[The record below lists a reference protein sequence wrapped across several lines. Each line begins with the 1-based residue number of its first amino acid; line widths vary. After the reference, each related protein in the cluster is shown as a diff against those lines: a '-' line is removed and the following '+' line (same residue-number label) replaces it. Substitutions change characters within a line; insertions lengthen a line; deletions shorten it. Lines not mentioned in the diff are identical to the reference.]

1 MNRNNALAFYKRAVY
16 IINPPF
22 QITFSL
28 IVCSFIIISSVIYP
42 IILIDFLNE
51 LGTRYPQIAENMKFA
66 QTDLILYLGAIQ
78 LFIVVLVFIVFI
90 FFTHRIAGPMHKL
103 KMHLSKIRQGEPIT
117 PLTFRSGDH
126 FHDVAEEVTLFL
138 ETLSYNQEN
147 DFMYLDEISNYIEN
161 LSPVVPDDKK
171 PVLNEISR
179 RLLEIK
185 SRYKNSP

>member
-1 MNRNNALAFYKRAVY
+1 MNRNKALAFYKRAVY
-16 IINPPF
+16 IINPSF

-51 LGTRYPQIAENMKFA
+51 LASRYPEIATNMKLA
-66 QTDLILYLGAIQ
+66 QSDLILYMGLIQ
-78 LFIVVLVFIVFI
+78 LFVIVLVFIIFI

-126 FHDVAEEVTLFL
+126 FHDVAEEVSLFL
-138 ETLSYNQEN
+138 ETLTYNQEN
-147 DFMYLDEISNYIEN
+147 DFMYLDEISAYIEN
-161 LSPVVPDDKK
+161 LTPVVPDDKK
-171 PVLNEISR
+171 PVLSEISR
-179 RLLEIK
+179 RLIEIK

>member
-1 MNRNNALAFYKRAVY
+1 LNRNKALAFYKRAVY
-16 IINPPF
+16 IINPSF

-28 IVCSFIIISSVIYP
+28 IVCSFIVISSVIYP

-51 LGTRYPQIAENMKFA
+51 LASRYPEIATNMKLA
-66 QTDLILYLGAIQ
+66 QSDLILYMGLIQ
-78 LFIVVLVFIVFI
+78 LFVIVLVFIIFI

-138 ETLSYNQEN
+138 ETLTYNQEN
-147 DFMYLDEISNYIEN
+147 DFMYLDEISTYIEN
-161 LSPVVPDDKK
+161 LTPVVPDDKK
-171 PVLNEISR
+171 PVLSEISR

>member
-1 MNRNNALAFYKRAVY
+1 LNRNKALAFYKRAVY
-16 IINPPF
+16 IINPAF

-28 IVCSFIIISSVIYP
+28 IVCSFIIISSIIYP
-42 IILIDFLNE
+42 VILIDFLNE
-51 LGTRYPQIAENMKFA
+51 IAVRYPQIAENMKFA
-66 QTDLILYLGAIQ
+66 QKDLMIYLGGIQ
-78 LFIVVLVFIVFI
+78 LFIVILVFIMFI

-138 ETLSYNQEN
+138 ETLTYNQEN
-147 DFMYLDEISNYIEN
+147 DYMYLEEISSYIEN
-161 LSPVVPDDKK
+161 LAPVVPDDKK
-171 PVLNEISR
+171 PVLKEISR

-185 SRYKNSP
+185 SRYKNNL

>member
-1 MNRNNALAFYKRAVY
+1 MAFYKRAVY
-16 IINPPF
+16 IINPSF

-51 LGTRYPQIAENMKFA
+51 IGSRYPEIAANMKLA
-66 QTDLILYLGAIQ
+66 QSDLILYMGMIQ
-78 LFIVVLVFIVFI
+78 IFVIILVFIIFI

-138 ETLSYNQEN
+138 ETLTYNQEN
-147 DFMYLDEISNYIEN
+147 DFMYLDEISTYIEN
-161 LSPVVPDDKK
+161 LTPVVPDDKK
-171 PVLNEISR
+171 PVLSEISR
-179 RLLEIK
+179 RLIEIK

>member
-1 MNRNNALAFYKRAVY
+1 MNRNKALAFYKRAVY
-16 IINPPF
+16 IINPSF

-51 LGTRYPQIAENMKFA
+51 IASRYPEIAANMKLA
-66 QTDLILYLGAIQ
+66 QSDLILYIGMIQ
-78 LFIVVLVFIVFI
+78 IFVIVLVFIIFI

-138 ETLSYNQEN
+138 ETLTYNQEN
-147 DFMYLDEISNYIEN
+147 DFMYLEEISTYIEN
-161 LSPVVPDDKK
+161 LTPVVPDDKK
-171 PVLNEISR
+171 PVLSEISR
-179 RLLEIK
+179 RLIEIK

>member
-1 MNRNNALAFYKRAVY
+1 LAFYKRAVY

>member
-1 MNRNNALAFYKRAVY
+1 LNRNKALAFYKRAVY
-16 IINPPF
+16 IINPSF

-51 LGTRYPQIAENMKFA
+51 IASRYPEIAANMKLA
-66 QTDLILYLGAIQ
+66 QSDLILYIGMIQ
-78 LFIVVLVFIVFI
+78 IFVIVLVFIIFI

-138 ETLSYNQEN
+138 ETLTYNQEN
-147 DFMYLDEISNYIEN
+147 DFMYLEEISTYIEN
-161 LSPVVPDDKK
+161 LTPVVPDDKK
-171 PVLNEISR
+171 PVLSEISR
-179 RLLEIK
+179 RLIEIK

>member
-1 MNRNNALAFYKRAVY
+1 LAFYKRAVY
-16 IINPPF
+16 IINPSF

-51 LGTRYPQIAENMKFA
+51 IASRYPEIAANMKLA
-66 QTDLILYLGAIQ
+66 QSDLILFIGMIQ
-78 LFIVVLVFIVFI
+78 IFVIVLVFIIFI

-138 ETLSYNQEN
+138 ETLTYNQEN
-147 DFMYLDEISNYIEN
+147 DFMYLDEISTYIEN
-161 LSPVVPDDKK
+161 LTPVVPDDKK
-171 PVLNEISR
+171 PLLSEISR
-179 RLLEIK
+179 RLIEIK